1 VIAATPEGIVLGL
14 HVVAGFL
21 ALFAGAGALATRKGG
36 RRHRRL
42 GRVYVYSMTF
52 VAGSALLLY
61 AFDRTF
67 TRLFLGLVAVFS
79 YYFVF
84 SGYRVLG
91 RKRPADDPATAD
103 WVAVGLLTLAGLGL
117 VAMGVR
123 LVLDGEGFAA
133 VLLVFGTIATG
144 FAANDVRSFADP
156 DPEPRAWLY
165 GHLARMIGAY
175 MATVTAFSTVNFAF
189 LPVVVR
195 WLWPT
200 AVGVPAILLLLRNY
214 RRGPATT
221 A

>member
-1 VIAATPEGIVLGL
+1 MVTATPEGVVLGL
-14 HVVAGFL
+14 HIVAGFL
-21 ALFAGAGALATRKGG
+21 ALFAGAGALATEKGG
-36 RRHRRL
+36 RRHRRF

-67 TRLFLGLVAVFS
+67 ARLFLGLVAVFS

-91 RKRPADDPATAD
+91 RKRPGDVATAVD

-117 VAMGVR
+117 LALGVR
-123 LVLDGEGFAA
+123 LALDGADLAA
-133 VLLVFGTIATG
+133 VMLVFGLIAAG
-144 FAANDVRSFADP
+144 FGANDVRSFRADGA
-156 DPEPRAWLY
+156 EPRAWFY
-165 GHLARMIGAY
+165 GHLTRMIAGY
-175 MATVTAFSTVNFAF
+175 IATVTAFSTVNFAF

-200 AVGVPAILLLLRNY
+200 AVGVPAILLLLRRY
-214 RRGPATT
+214 RSGTPT
-221 A
+221 AA

>member
-1 VIAATPEGIVLGL
+1 MVTATPEGVVLGL
-14 HVVAGFL
+14 HIVAGFI
-21 ALFAGAGALATRKGG
+21 ALFAGAGALATEKGG

-61 AFDRTF
+61 AYDRTF

-91 RKRPADDPATAD
+91 RKRPGDVAMAVD
-103 WVAVGLLTLAGLGL
+103 WIAVGLLTLAGLGL
-117 VAMGVR
+117 LALGAR
-123 LVLDGEGFAA
+123 LALDGTDLA
-133 VLLVFGTIATG
+133 VVMLVFGGIATG
-144 FAANDVRSFADP
+144 FGTNDVRSFRTDGA
-156 DPEPRAWLY
+156 EPRAWFY
-165 GHLARMIGAY
+165 DHLTRMIAGY
-175 MATVTAFSTVNFAF
+175 IATVTAFSTVNFGF

-200 AVGVPAILLLLRNY
+200 AVGVPAILLLLRRY
-214 RRGPATT
+214 RSGTPT
-221 A
+221 AA